1 MGAEVKVT
9 RRDGS
14 PELGYVCPECKEWSP
29 VAKWREGEVYCEDCG
44 DHRSMVC
51 PACDEHTDTVFTDFE
66 DADEFL
72 KAEADAKAE
81 AEWQAAEK
89 ATWDAYG
96 KLIEPMEALR
106 GRIQRTEGPGDEDL
120 ACAIAETMLGWRLAP
135 VPPDIDGKNESEVLT
150 ETGALPSGWVPW
162 GRTRYARGF
171 FLPRG
176 VKGIEWFTSIEG
188 ALACAKGILKP
199 EMGLMWSRDAGGRFT
214 LSERSPIDR
223 WSGSSGPHV
232 STDALA
238 IIDAAIAAKI
248 ARLRPEPRERPKPT
262 RAMPYRHATFETYDY
277 AGRRP
282 RWSKG
287 RV

>member
-14 PELGYVCPECKEWSP
+14 PELGYVCPECEVWSP
-29 VAKWREGEVYCEDCG
+29 VASWREGEVCCEDCG
-44 DHRSMVC
+44 THPSMVC
-51 PACDEHTDTVFTDFE
+51 PACENQTDTVFTDFE

-89 ATWDAYG
+89 ASQAAYG
-96 KLIEPMEALR
+96 ELIAPMEALK

-120 ACAIAETMLGWRLAP
+120 ACAIAETMLGWRPARI
-135 VPPDIDGKNESEVLT
+135 PPDIDGENECEVLT
-150 ETGALPSGWVPW
+150 RTGELPDGWVPM
-162 GRTRYARGF
+162 GRGRYARGT
-171 FLPRG
+171 FLPRDG
-176 VKGIEWFTSIEG
+176 RRGIEWFASIEE
-188 ALACAKGILKP
+188 ALGLAREILKP
-199 EMGLMWSRDAGGRFT
+199 VMGPMWSRDAGGRFT
-214 LSERSPIDR
+214 LSSRDPLDR

-248 ARLRPEPRERPKPT
+248 RRLRPEPRERPKPT
-262 RAMPYRHATFETYDY
+262 RTMPYVFEMYGLD
-277 AGRRP
+277 GRRP
-282 RWSKG
+282 RYSKG
-287 RV
+287 RP